1 MERDFTVERDFRHQS
16 LVSRSVLFN
25 QVFSIIA
32 HDGDGVPT
40 WIKDANGKY
49 LPQMR
54 YLCNLKADMS
64 GLQGSLQTL
73 HGPLGP
79 YYDIRYTVSIRLG
92 GTKLQA
98 RLQWK
103 ENGSFREG
111 PITIIPGNLT

>member
-1 MERDFTVERDFRHQS
+1 MERDFTVEKGFHHRS
-16 LVSRSVLFN
+16 LVSQSVLRS
-25 QVFSIIA
+25 QSFSVIA

-54 YLCNLKADMS
+54 RLCDLNADMS

-79 YYDIRYTVSIRLG
+79 YYDVHHGVSIRLG

-103 ENGSFREG
+103 EDGILREG
-111 PITIIPGNLT
+111 PISILPGALA